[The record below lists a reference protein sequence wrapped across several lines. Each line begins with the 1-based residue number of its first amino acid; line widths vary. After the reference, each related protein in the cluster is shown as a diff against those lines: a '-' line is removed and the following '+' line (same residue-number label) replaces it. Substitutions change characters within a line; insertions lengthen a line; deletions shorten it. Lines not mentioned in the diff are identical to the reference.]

1 MLVPKR
7 ANCQYRYGA
16 AHYRYWYPD
25 SNSLVFTFLSTFF
38 QSTIEFISIC
48 SEYLPLLVMDRA
60 NTGRGTWHIPILE
73 KNVIAAMPILARDE
87 RHRSNANTGMGTWQ
101 VPILEMNAIA
111 AVPIPVWAPIDA
123 QVNTGIEP
131 CPYWYWHCFP
141 RRWDDGA
148 GSTPVR

>member
-1 MLVPKR
+1 
-7 ANCQYRYGA
+7 
-16 AHYRYWYPD
+16 
-25 SNSLVFTFLSTFF
+25 VFTFLSTFF